1 MFFLSKW
8 NLNLKISLTDT
19 SKWLLINKKK
29 IQYNYKFNDLQ
40 WTHYN
45 FFMEFS
51 YKNAFLHLLKKNRQ
65 MFFNMKHILNTA
77 NLTSKQVCKCNID
90 TYNNKFN
97 V

>member
-1 MFFLSKW
+1 
-8 NLNLKISLTDT
+8 
-19 SKWLLINKKK
+19 
-29 IQYNYKFNDLQ
+29 
-40 WTHYN
+40 
-45 FFMEFS
+45 MEFS
-51 YKNAFLHLLKKNRQ
+51 HRNAFLHLLKKNRQ